1 MSTQLLPPGWC
12 GCGNGESQDGHH
24 PLPSQF
30 PSIPDADKLNH
41 RYLLGR
47 GAPPRS
53 CTGSFPSD
61 QYILGWVRRWGMGFR
76 GPPPSLALNRGP
88 IPSPTESSMHQTPGQ
103 IRPPHLS
110 MWGIA
115 GVEDTF
121 RAPSPVCL
129 ISSNILCLLLWPYQI
144 LPLGLWP
151 DCPSCLDLPLLSL
164 LHWTHFFSLF
174 SSDSPS
180 DKLTFLETYH
190 NRPLILGSFSP
201 AGGTL

>member
-1 MSTQLLPPGWC
+1 MPVDPTWWWPCHSGSQPPGLHPPAWGQSLRPGRHRCMSSGEDSGESERGMRERGMRVAMSTQLLPPEWY

-30 PSIPDADKLNH
+30 PSIPDADKLSH

-61 QYILGWVRRWGMGFR
+61 QYILGWVRRWRMGCR

-110 MWGIA
+110 TWGIA

-129 ISSNILCLLLWPYQI
+129 ISSNILCLLLWP
-144 LPLGLWP
+144 
-151 DCPSCLDLPLLSL
+151 
-164 LHWTHFFSLF
+164 
-174 SSDSPS
+174 
-180 DKLTFLETYH
+180 
-190 NRPLILGSFSP
+190 
-201 AGGTL
+201 